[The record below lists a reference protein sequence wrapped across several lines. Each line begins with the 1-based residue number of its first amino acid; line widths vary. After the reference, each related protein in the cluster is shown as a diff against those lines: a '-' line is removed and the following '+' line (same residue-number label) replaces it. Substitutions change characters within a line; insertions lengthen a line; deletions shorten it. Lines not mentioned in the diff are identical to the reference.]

1 MSQWFVID
9 QNGRRPVSRGQRDFW
24 SDFRFD
30 SEEQW
35 PEFSQFVVKAR
46 LEHIVMAL
54 HTWGATVG
62 LGFEEVT
69 DSPQSWDGGLWI
81 SIQGEQYV
89 ISESTH
95 DVEDRVITLESAE
108 LLAGL
113 MACDGV
119 FLGAEPE
126 LGMVFVNTF
135 ELGQIALSWYDSETP
150 GPSFARLFHRQ
161 GSCTEEDP
169 RLFALKHLDMP
180 STSPLLD
187 RYAFVE
193 SVIGEVGIKGVAPV
207 VDHSDVVCVLR
218 LCGLSEA

>member
-9 QNGRRPVSRGQRDFW
+9 QNGRRPVSQRQRDFW

-30 SEEQW
+30 NEEQW
-35 PEFSQFVVKAR
+35 PEFSHMVVKAR

-62 LGFEEVT
+62 LGFEDVT
-69 DSPQSWDGGLWI
+69 DSHANWDGGLWI
-81 SIQGEQYV
+81 SRHGEHFV

-113 MACDGV
+113 MSCNAV
-119 FLGAEPE
+119 FLGAEPD
-126 LGMVFVNTF
+126 LGLVFVNTF
-135 ELGQIALSWYDSETP
+135 ELGQITLAWYDSETP
-150 GPSFARLFHRQ
+150 GPSFARVFHRQ

-169 RLFALKHLDMP
+169 RHFALRHLNMP
-180 STSPLLD
+180 ATSPLLD

-193 SVIGEVGIKGVAPV
+193 SVIGELGVEGVTPV
-207 VDHSDVVCVLR
+207 VDPADVVSVLR
-218 LCGLSEA
+218 ICGLSQA